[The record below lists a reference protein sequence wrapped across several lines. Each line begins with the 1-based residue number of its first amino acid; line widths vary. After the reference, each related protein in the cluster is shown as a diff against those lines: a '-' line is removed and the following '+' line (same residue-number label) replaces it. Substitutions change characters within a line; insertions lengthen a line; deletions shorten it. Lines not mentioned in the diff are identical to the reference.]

1 MKSEGMEANPDIVTV
16 TDENFDKLA
25 GDNKNLVIDC
35 WAPWCGPCR
44 MIAPLV
50 DELAVTYKGKV
61 TFGKLNVDENM
72 NLPRQFAIMGIPVL
86 LFLKDGELVDK
97 IVGAVPK
104 SHIVDKITETY
115 GV

>member
-1 MKSEGMEANPDIVTV
+1 MGDTSQNIVTV
-16 TDENFDKLA
+16 TDENFA
-25 GDNKNLVIDC
+25 GLVDGNQNLVVDC

-50 DELAVTYKGKV
+50 EELAKEYEGKV

-72 NLPRQFAIMGIPVL
+72 DLPRQFGIMGIPVL
-86 LFLKDGELVDK
+86 LFVKNGELVDK

-104 SHIVDKITETY
+104 SHIVDKITETF
-115 GV
+115 GI